1 MGRFNHCIGCGVV
14 KQWVATAFVAG
25 VLMGCGDRAATTD
38 DGGAGAPNES
48 AAGSED
54 GGELNLV
61 MIPKAT
67 QATFWNQVRSGADKA
82 AAELRVKLLWKGP
95 ARDNDRAAQKQV
107 VQQFIGEGVDGIL
120 LAPTDSKALAPEAST
135 AMAKGIPVLIFD
147 SAIEG
152 QQGKDFISFVATDNL
167 AAGRMG
173 GKKLME
179 LIGEGGK
186 AVLFRHME
194 GHQSTTNRE
203 TGALEEFKAGKAD
216 ILMENRYSGETSSE
230 AQNAALNM
238 IDVLREADGIFASNQ
253 TASEGL
259 LLALR
264 QQNLVGK
271 VKFVGFDSSPLLVD
285 GLRKGEI
292 DALVLQNPVKMGYT
306 SVKMMVEHLRKQP
319 LEPLVDTGAALAT
332 KENMDSAEI
341 AELLK

>member
-1 MGRFNHCIGCGVV
+1 MGLLNHCIGSGGV
-14 KQWVATAFVAG
+14 KQWVAVFLLAG
-25 VLMGCGDRAATTD
+25 AALGCGDQAATTKDGAAEETAAERAAD
-38 DGGAGAPNES
+38 DGGQPT
-48 AAGSED
+48 
-54 GGELNLV
+54 LV

-67 QATFWNQVRSGADKA
+67 QATFWNQVRSGAEKA
-82 AAELRVKLLWKGP
+82 AAEFEVNLLWKGP

-107 VQQFIGEGVDGIL
+107 VQQFIGEGVDGII
-120 LAPTDSKALAPEAST
+120 LAPTDSKVLAPEATT
-135 AMAKGIPVLIFD
+135 AMSKGIPVLIYD
-147 SAIEG
+147 SALEG
-152 QQGKDFISFVATDNL
+152 EQGKDFISFVATDNL
-167 AAGRMG
+167 AAGKMG

-194 GHQSTTNRE
+194 GHESTTNRE
-203 TGALEEFKAGKAD
+203 TGALEEFKAAKAE

-264 QQNLVGK
+264 QRNLAGK

-292 DALVLQNPVKMGYT
+292 DALVLQSPVKMGYT
-306 SVKMMVEHLRKQP
+306 SVKMMAEHLRKQSI
-319 LEPLVDTGAALAT
+319 EPLVDTGAALAT

>member
-1 MGRFNHCIGCGVV
+1 MRLLNHCIGCGGVT
-14 KQWVATAFVAG
+14 QWVALLLLAG
-25 VLMGCGDRAATTD
+25 AAIGCGDQGGTSNGAAEEPAT
-38 DGGAGAPNES
+38 ES
-48 AAGSED
+48 AADDRGQPT
-54 GGELNLV
+54 LV

-67 QATFWNQVRSGADKA
+67 QATFWNQVRSGAEKA
-82 AAELRVKLLWKGP
+82 AAEFDVKLLWKGP

-107 VQQFIGEGVDGIL
+107 VQQFIGEGVDGIV
-120 LAPTDSKALAPEAST
+120 LAPTDSKALAPEATT
-135 AMAKGIPVLIFD
+135 AMSKGIPVLIYD
-147 SAIEG
+147 SAVEG
-152 QQGKDFISFVATDNL
+152 EQGKDFISFVATDNL
-167 AAGRMG
+167 AAGKMG

-194 GHQSTTNRE
+194 GHESTTNRE
-203 TGALEEFKAGKAD
+203 TGALEEFKSAKAE

-230 AQNAALNM
+230 AQNSALNM

-264 QQNLVGK
+264 QQNLAGK

-306 SVKMMVEHLRKQP
+306 AVKLMAEHLRKQP
-319 LEPLVDTGAALAT
+319 IEPLVDTGAALAT